1 LIRDVAPAG
10 KGDNASASSAAQV
23 TQISLAERMP
33 GILCSPRGL
42 PPDCL
47 RHSHD
52 GGPALTMRGSCH
64 VAVLM
69 QCLDIIEFYQEV

>member
-42 PPDCL
+42 QT
-47 RHSHD
+47 
-52 GGPALTMRGSCH
+52 GPLAPLP
-64 VAVLM
+64 
-69 QCLDIIEFYQEV
+69 